1 MTPEKL
7 HADDVSLH
15 RSRKCLWLVESNFS
29 YYDTTNQKQYTE
41 LGGDTSPLWNVG
53 CFSQATQH
61 VILSL
66 NIIIIQYKLFFL
78 FIGRKPTKWR
88 ANNCIQI
95 IMVCSCAMSSN
106 CIWLQI
112 ILCSRVNEPTLFS
125 SLRSLLQENWQIAL
139 LPEDIH

>member
-7 HADDVSLH
+7 HADDVSLP

-53 CFSQATQH
+53 CLSKATQH

-66 NIIIIQYKLFFL
+66 NNIIIQYKLFFL
-78 FIGRKPTKWR
+78 FTGRNPPSDVQITAYK
-88 ANNCIQI
+88 I
-95 IMVCSCAMSSN
+95 IMVYSCAMSSN
-106 CIWLQI
+106 CVWLQI
-112 ILCSRVNEPTLFS
+112 ILCPHVNEPTLFS
-125 SLRSLLQENWQIAL
+125 SLRSLLRENWQIAL